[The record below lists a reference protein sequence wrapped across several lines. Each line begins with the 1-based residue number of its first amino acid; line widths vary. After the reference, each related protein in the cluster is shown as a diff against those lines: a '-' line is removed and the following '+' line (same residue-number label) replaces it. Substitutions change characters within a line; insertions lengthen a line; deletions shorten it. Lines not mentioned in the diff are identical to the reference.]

1 MGLYTYLFYILLNI
15 SAMSK
20 DPYQIKKTVNT
31 KKGSFTYY
39 SLTELENQGYKIHKL
54 PFSIRILLENAL
66 RNFDDFSVTKENIE
80 TLLHWSP
87 KGSDKNI
94 PFKPARVLM
103 QDFTGVPAVVDIAA
117 LRAEVARKGKNP
129 NLINPLIPVDLVI
142 DHSVQVDYFGTEY
155 AYKRNMDEEYKR
167 NTERYQ
173 FLKWA
178 QNSFDNFSVV
188 PPGMGICHQVNL
200 EYLSKGVVER
210 NSEIFPDTLVGTDS
224 HTPMVNGI
232 GVVAWGVGGIEAEAA
247 ILGQPIYF
255 IMPEVIGL
263 KLTGKLP
270 LGATATD
277 LVLTIADL
285 LRKFGVVGKFV
296 EVFGDGLSNL
306 SVPDR
311 ATIGNMSPEFGCTI
325 TYFPIDDK
333 TLEYMRKSN
342 RFEEQLNLVETYCKT
357 NMLWRENED
366 KITYTAVLELD
377 LSTIEP
383 TVAGPKRPQDKILL
397 KNFKDRFIDLLDK
410 SFDRKYIAQG
420 DREIEKFITQ
430 WNAEGGDQPVN
441 KPSEK
446 TLATDME
453 VQEKDGL
460 KTVWITRGQEKFM
473 LSDGAVV
480 IAAITSCTNTS
491 NPFVMVGAGLVAKK
505 AREHGID
512 VKPWVKTSLAPGSK
526 VVTDYLEKA
535 DLMKDLEALQFH
547 LVGYGCTS
555 CIGNSGPLPKQ
566 IAKAL
571 DEHNLVVTSVLS
583 GNRNFEARI
592 HPQVKMNFLMSPM
605 LVVAYAIA
613 GRVDI
618 DLINEPISYDSNQE
632 PIFLKDIWP
641 TDNEINEILSRVL
654 SPKDFSKNYGEIY
667 EGNEIWR
674 NLEIPKGKLYE
685 WDKNSTY
692 IKEIPFFHN
701 ISEHPEQL
709 KDINDAR
716 ALLVLGD
723 SVTTDH
729 ISPAGAF
736 SAESASG
743 KYLLERGVKK
753 ENFNSYGSRR
763 GNDEVMVRGTFANVR
778 IKNKL
783 TNKEGGYTKFLP
795 TGEELTVY
803 DASVK
808 YKKEQTPLLVLAG
821 KEYGSGSSRD
831 WAAKGTFLLGIKA
844 VLAESYERIHRS
856 NLVGMGV
863 LPLQY
868 KNGETAKKLGL
879 TGKEIFTVTGI
890 TNDIKPLK
898 EIQITAKN
906 ERGEAKIFQVVARLD
921 SQIEIEYYR
930 HGGILQYVLRQF
942 LDKKF

>member
-1 MGLYTYLFYILLNI
+1 MEKDIFQSKATLNI
-15 SAMSK
+15 
-20 DPYQIKKTVNT
+20 
-31 KKGSFTYY
+31 KGTDYIFY
-39 SLTELENQGYKIHKL
+39 SLPKLQQQGYNIEKL

-66 RNFDDFSVTKENIE
+66 RNYDGFSVTKENIE
-80 TLLHWSP
+80 TLLNWAP
-87 KGSDKNI
+87 KGSDKDI

-117 LRAEVARKGKNP
+117 LRAEVARRGKDP
-129 NLINPLIPVDLVI
+129 DTINPLIPVDLVI
-142 DHSVQVDYFGTEY
+142 DHSVQVDYFGTDY
-155 AYKRNMDEEYKR
+155 SYNRNIEEEYKR
-167 NTERYQ
+167 NKERYQ

-210 NSEIFPDTLVGTDS
+210 NGEVFPDTLVGTDS

-270 LGATATD
+270 LGSTATD
-277 LVLTIADL
+277 LVLTIANM

-296 EVFGDGLSNL
+296 EVFGSGLSNL

-342 RFEEQLNLVETYCKT
+342 RSEEQIELVETYCKA
-357 NMLWRENED
+357 NMLWRENEE
-366 KITYTAVLELD
+366 KINYTAVLELD
-377 LSTIEP
+377 LSSIEP
-383 TVAGPKRPQDKILL
+383 TVAGPRRPQDKILL
-397 KNFKDRFIDLLDK
+397 KELKDKFIYLLDD
-410 SFDRKYIAQG
+410 SFNRKYISQA
-420 DREIEKFITQ
+420 DREIEKSITRFDG
-430 WNAEGGDQPVN
+430 EGGDLPVS
-441 KPSEK
+441 KAGSK
-446 TLATDME
+446 TVPTE
-453 VQEKDGL
+453 VETKEINGL

-473 LSDGAVV
+473 LSDGAVA

-491 NPFVMVGAGLVAKK
+491 NPFVMIGAGLVAQK

-555 CIGNSGPLPKQ
+555 CIGNSGPLPPD
-566 IAKAL
+566 IAKAV
-571 DEHNLVVTSVLS
+571 DDQNLVVTSVLS

-605 LVVAYAIA
+605 LVVAFAIA

-618 DLINEPISYDSNQE
+618 DLINEPISFDSNQE
-632 PIFLKDIWP
+632 PVYLKDIWP
-641 TDNEINEILSRVL
+641 SDDEINEILSRVL
-654 SPKDFSKNYGEIY
+654 SPGDFAKNYGEIFH
-667 EGNEIWR
+667 GNEIWR
-674 NLEIPKGKLYE
+674 ALEVPKGKLYD
-685 WDKNSTY
+685 WDPDSTY
-692 IKEIPFFHN
+692 IKEIPFFHD
-701 ISEHPEQL
+701 ISTNPASLQ
-709 KDINDAR
+709 DIQNAR

-736 SAESASG
+736 NEHSASG
-743 KYLLERGVKK
+743 KYLLARGVEKK
-753 ENFNSYGSRR
+753 DFNSYGSRR

-783 TNKEGGYTKFLP
+783 ATKEGGYTFHFP
-795 TGEELTVY
+795 SEVEMTVF
-803 DASVK
+803 DAAEK
-808 YKKEQTPLLVLAG
+808 YRADQTPLFVLAG

-831 WAAKGTFLLGIKA
+831 WAAKGTFLLGVKC

-868 KNGETAKKLGL
+868 KNGETAESLGI
-879 TGKEIFTVTGI
+879 TGSEIFSISGI
-890 TNDIKPLK
+890 ANDVKPLK
-898 EIQITAKN
+898 EVQVTAVNKKGA
-906 ERGEAKIFQVVARLD
+906 EVKFMAIARLD
-921 SQIEIEYYR
+921 SNIEIEYYR
-930 HGGILQYVLRQF
+930 NGGILQYVLRQF
-942 LDKKF
+942 LKTH